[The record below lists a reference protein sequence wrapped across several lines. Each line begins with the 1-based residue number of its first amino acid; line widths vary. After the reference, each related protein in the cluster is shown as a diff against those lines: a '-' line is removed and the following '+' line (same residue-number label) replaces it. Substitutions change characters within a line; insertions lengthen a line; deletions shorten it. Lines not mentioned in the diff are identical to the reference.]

1 MPLRLTRVF
10 RLHGPT
16 FLVFLIAVPR
26 SFADSPWIEIQSPH
40 FSVITDAGERRGK
53 DVAVRFEQMRSVF
66 GALMT
71 KANVNLPIPLQ
82 IVAFRNSK
90 ELRQVVP
97 LWHGKPIQAAGL
109 FQPGQDRCFIMLDM
123 SVENPWT
130 VVFHEYAH
138 ELMNGTLTAEV
149 DPWFEEG
156 FAEYFSSIEVDGK
169 QARVGKVPQQEYD
182 ILRQQGMMKIADL
195 FRVQHNSATY
205 NENGDHR
212 TVFYAESAM
221 MMHYLYDHALIPKLA
236 TYFTLKENKSLP
248 VEDAIQQTFGMSA
261 AQFDKVL
268 RAYVSAGEYKYF
280 AIPTPPDIVEKGYS
294 VRPLGPYENETVI
307 ADLHLHSQDYHDK
320 AATEFQEIL
329 KEDPNNPAAARGL
342 GYAYLQTKDFMK
354 AEQYFKQAAAGNS
367 KDPRVHYYS
376 ALLMNMNWSQHS
388 DAAEMTR
395 ELETA
400 ISLDPSF
407 ADAYML
413 LGYASARG
421 GDMPKALE
429 STKTA
434 VSLNPRNENY
444 RFNLAQMY
452 LTNRQPDEGLQIL
465 EILSK
470 SSDPMVAQ
478 RAQQSLTEV
487 QQFKAAM
494 EQAAS
499 GRGIASRGVAG
510 EVNDAALASTV
521 QAQRAAESG
530 DDVVTIPSSD
540 AIKFLKGTVRN
551 VDCSSTPG
559 ATLVVDSGGT
569 VWTMKVA
576 DTKHTLVLGADA
588 FSCDWKKQKVAINY
602 RETGATTGRVV
613 SIEVQ

>member
-1 MPLRLTRVF
+1 MGSRVLRIILLSGVIPLLYLFFSRNV
-10 RLHGPT
+10 
-16 FLVFLIAVPR
+16 
-26 SFADSPWIEIQSPH
+26 SADSQWIEIQSPH
-40 FSVITDAGERRGK
+40 FSVITDAGERRGQ
-53 DVAVRFEQMRSVF
+53 DVAVRFEQMRFVF

-71 KANVNLPIPLQ
+71 KANVNMPIPLQ

-90 ELRQVVP
+90 ELTQVVP
-97 LWHGKPIQAAGL
+97 LWHGKPIQVAGL
-109 FQPGQDRCFIMLDM
+109 FQPGPDRCFIMLDM

-205 NENGDHR
+205 NETGDHR

-221 MMHYLYDHALIPKLA
+221 MLHYLYDHGLIPKLVK
-236 TYFTLKENKSLP
+236 YFTLKVDEGLP

-261 AQFDKVL
+261 VQFDKVF
-268 RAYVSAGEYKYF
+268 RAYVSAGEYRYF
-280 AIPTPPDIVEKGYS
+280 PIPTPPDIVEKGYS
-294 VRPLGPYENETVI
+294 VRPLGPYESETVI
-307 ADLHLHSQDYHDK
+307 ADIHLHSQDYHDK
-320 AATEFQEIL
+320 ATAEFEQIL
-329 KEDPNNPAAARGL
+329 KQDPNNAAAARGL
-342 GYAYLQTKDFMK
+342 GYAYLQSRDFVK
-354 AEQYFKQAAAGNS
+354 AEECFKRAAAEDS
-367 KDPRVHYYS
+367 KDPRVHYYA

-388 DAAEMTR
+388 DATEMVG
-395 ELETA
+395 ELQTA

-421 GDMPKALE
+421 GDMPKAFE
-429 STKTA
+429 SMKKA

-452 LTNRQPDEGLQIL
+452 LTNRQPDGGIQIL
-465 EILSK
+465 QLLSK

-478 RAQQSLTEV
+478 RAQQSLIQAE
-487 QQFKAAM
+487 QFKAAM
-494 EQAAS
+494 ESRRVLAAS
-499 GRGIASRGVAG
+499 EA
-510 EVNDAALASTV
+510 NDAALTSTV
-521 QAQRAAESG
+521 EAQNASQNHDLA
-530 DDVVTIPSSD
+530 VTIPSSE

-551 VDCSSTPG
+551 VDCSSAPA
-559 ATLVVDSGGT
+559 ATLVVDSGGKM
-569 VWTMKVA
+569 WTMNVR
-576 DTKHTLVLGADA
+576 DSKHALVLGTDA
-588 FSCDWKKQKVAINY
+588 FSCGWKNQKVAINY
-602 RETGATTGRVV
+602 RQTGETAGSVV